1 MLLALLLA
9 QAGPLVSPG
18 AAPALPGASQP
29 MERPAPRASTGGAP
43 ASAPQVNAAQDRLS
57 LCLED
62 IPGGAQAAADAAE
75 EWLASAKGTE
85 RAEAGQCLGEALAAL
100 ERWDEAGEAFLVAR
114 TAADPADRSRR
125 ARLAAMAGNT
135 ALARGDAQAAL
146 LSLDLA
152 RTDASKDLPL
162 LADVAIDRA
171 RALVELNREAE
182 AALALQEAREAAPTS
197 PLAWLLSA
205 TLSRRTGKLG
215 EAQAQIERAFDLR
228 PIDPEIG
235 LEAGVI
241 AVLSGREAA
250 ARKSWES
257 VIAAAPQ
264 SPQAQTARGYL
275 AQLAPAAGG
284 TEAGR

>member
-9 QAGPLVSPG
+9 QAGPLVTPG
-18 AAPALPGASQP
+18 AAPPLPSASQP
-29 MERPAPRASTGGAP
+29 VERPAPRRAAP
-43 ASAPQVNAAQDRLS
+43 AAAAPEGPPDRLS

-62 IPGGAQAAADAAE
+62 IPGGADAAADAAE

-100 ERWDEAGEAFLVAR
+100 ERWEEAGQAFLAAR
-114 TAADPADRSRR
+114 EAAAPADRSRR

-135 ALARGDAQAAL
+135 SLARGDPQAAL
-146 LSLDLA
+146 IALDLGRA
-152 RTDASKDLPL
+152 DAAQDLPL
-162 LADVAIDRA
+162 MADIAIDRA
-171 RALVELNREAE
+171 RALVELGRNEE
-182 AALALQEAREAAPTS
+182 AALALTEAREAAPGS

-205 TLSRRTGKLG
+205 TLSRRMGKLA
-215 EAQAQIERAFDLR
+215 EAPAQIERAFELR

-241 AVLSGREAA
+241 AVLSGRDSA

-275 AQLAPAAGG
+275 AQLGG
-284 TEAGR
+284 GGDAGR